1 MNFNGNTKKENMNYY
16 YINTDTDALGYSPHA
31 KWIKHDH
38 AFTSGDYEEFGEGV
52 LGKLELEDIL
62 FMYANQ
68 RGVVAAGQVA
78 EFWTG
83 SSYKGADRLVYQYTE
98 YTEYRIRVD
107 WYLPVV
113 HNPIRP
119 EDLREIVGWTPP
131 KTLQSITNVNKAER
145 LLREIRNRA

>member
-1 MNFNGNTKKENMNYY
+1 MSYY

-52 LGKLELEDIL
+52 LGKLERGDIL
-62 FMYANQ
+62 FMYVNQ
-68 RGVVAAGQVA
+68 RGVVAVGRVSEPWA
-78 EFWTG
+78 G

-98 YTEYRIRVD
+98 YAEYRIRVD

-113 HNPIRP
+113 HNPIPP
-119 EDLREIVGWTPP
+119 EALREIIGWTPP
-131 KTLQSITNVNKAER
+131 RTLQSITDTNRAKR
-145 LLREIRNRA
+145 LLREIRSRA

>member
-1 MNFNGNTKKENMNYY
+1 MNYY

-31 KWIKHDH
+31 KWIKHDR

-83 SSYKGADRLVYQYTE
+83 SSYRGADRLVYQYTE

-119 EDLREIVGWTPP
+119 EDLREIIGWTPP
-131 KTLQSITNVNKAER
+131 RTLQSITNTSKAER
-145 LLREIRNRA
+145 LLKEIRSRA